1 MQRTLSARTALL
13 AATLIVVPC
22 TLAHAQAASQSPAD
36 SPAVAQPTS
45 PQAAA
50 LTGEISDADPLDGL
64 FANLKRVSDPAEGR
78 RIVREIWAE
87 WGDSG
92 SATVNVLMQWA
103 TEAMEDERYG
113 TALDLLDQVTVLKP
127 DFPEGFNK
135 RATLHFMMDD
145 HAKSLADIHRVL
157 SLEPRHFGA
166 LSGMA
171 AIMTEAG
178 NDRLALRAYERVL
191 EIYPS
196 DRNAQGKVVE
206 IEDKIEGDP
215 V

>member
-1 MQRTLSARTALL
+1 MQRTISVRTALL
-13 AATLIVVPC
+13 AATLVALPS
-22 TLAHAQAASQSPAD
+22 APAWAQDETGPAADTPGI
-36 SPAVAQPTS
+36 AQPAPPQTAVLTDETS
-45 PQAAA
+45 
-50 LTGEISDADPLDGL
+50 EADPLDGL

-78 RIVREIWAE
+78 RIVGEIWAE

-127 DFPEGFNK
+127 EFPEGFNK

-171 AIMTEAG
+171 AIMAEAG

-191 EIYPS
+191 ELYPS
-196 DRNAQGKVVE
+196 DRNAQGKLVE